1 MPTDDLN
8 VEGTPEQQPAT
19 PPAEGT
25 PPATPPATPSAEEV
39 ATQLANQVGEQN
51 KPVLEALQT
60 ITQYLEKQA
69 TPETPPLEAS
79 ELAEKLLTDPDTTLN
94 TKIMEVLKQQLAPTM
109 TRDYEIDRDERIDA
123 RAAEIDQ
130 EFGEGWFDTNVRSQ
144 IVGENG
150 SLKAYPIN
158 QQADPNTIELAIS
171 NVMGVAFRDPEKR
184 AEMNDAISKTRKE
197 REVRTPPNLMGP
209 GRPMARPTNALTPEM
224 KASLEGFQRAGVKVS
239 EKDIL
244 TAMSRG
250 RSLEDWQQ
258 AEQ

>member
-8 VEGTPEQQPAT
+8 VEGTPEPQPAT

-60 ITQYLEKQA
+60 ITQYLERQSQ
-69 TPETPPLEAS
+69 ENTPPADASALTEA
-79 ELAEKLLTDPDTTLN
+79 LLTD
-94 TKIMEVLKQQLAPTM
+94 TKGVLKSEILEVLRDQVGPPM
-109 TRDYEIDRDERIDA
+109 TRSYEIDRDERIDA

-130 EFGEGWFDTNVRSQ
+130 EFGEGWFDANVRSQ

-239 EKDIL
+239 EKDII
-244 TAMSRG
+244 TAMNRG